1 MSSTTPTTTAEGSEA
16 QPRSLAES
24 GGNDGTDGTG
34 DWTGELDSDEEE
46 NDFERHEESDEETSG
61 LAIPKL
67 SLPKTKKAE
76 EEQEE
81 EEDGEADDPWFRAS
95 GQLTPVT
102 SPTPQQQQ
110 QHHQK
115 SRTTTDED
123 KNSNKHKSNTTSSSS
138 SLTSS
143 SSSAY
148 LFENN
153 VEYNVDAHNNGRKT
167 IISGTPSALLNH
179 ILSSSSSCSC
189 SSSSSSSSSSS
200 ALDDEPWTEEAGEA
214 VSSAK
219 VFLLTHPIFT
229 TSEELLLDLV
239 DVFNEARAKEDAA
252 RQNRVLRLL
261 ESWLKWFP
269 EDFLRKAKLLPMVE
283 HWSGTLKPPDR
294 SGEVVL
300 EAIKK
305 LRDAL
310 KEKMEQ
316 EEKAKE
322 EETTRRMEESIDI
335 SNIDIMSF
343 TPEQFAQQLTI
354 KDSILFSSISRSE
367 FFNSGWTKT
376 KTASKNSPTILTL
389 IKRFNMLSYWMQT
402 QIMQREDILERAACL
417 SQVIR
422 IGMEFQKLQN
432 FQGMMIINSVLSAA
446 GIERIHRTWQ
456 TLASEDMAGLAIIQD
471 FFSPEGNFEKYRKF
485 LQSCEPPLIPFLGA
499 YLSDL
504 IFIDENETFIK
515 RRNEN
520 EEENNNETETEK
532 REAIKATVK
541 EKRDEGTKAKEEEE
555 EEQRINFMKMEL
567 VTKILQNLIKSQQPS
582 FEGRFEPIRELQA
595 FLSIDDGKEEQRHI
609 VSSDKELYQLSL
621 KVEPRQRGLKGE
633 KKASIKRRLA
643 KTPRGTSS
651 PRSHSYQHPLLAA
664 EPPPLTLD
672 KKSTGRKE
680 RKGSREKEVSP
691 LNLNNKKKTRK
702 GSKKKFQTVNPSAR
716 SAEEEE
722 ERVNKR
728 TNPLYQLSVRVDPET
743 GQAVIQKNLKR
754 SNSASDLKK
763 ELAESQRAAEAPPL
777 LRRTSI
783 MVSARDPARNK
794 RSGSVVVR
802 PNKPLPPTPTLQVSN
817 CS

>member
-1 MSSTTPTTTAEGSEA
+1 MSSTTAEGSEA

-34 DWTGELDSDEEE
+34 DWTGELDSDEE

-67 SLPKTKKAE
+67 SLPKKKKAE
-76 EEQEE
+76 GEEQEEEE

-115 SRTTTDED
+115 TTDED
-123 KNSNKHKSNTTSSSS
+123 KNSNKQNSNKTSSSSS

-143 SSSAY
+143 SSSY

-167 IISGTPSALLNH
+167 IISGTPSALLKH
-179 ILSSSSSCSC
+179 ILSSSSSSI
-189 SSSSSSSSSSS
+189 
-200 ALDDEPWTEEAGEA
+200 ALDDEPRKAEAGEA
-214 VSSAK
+214 VSSAQ

-322 EETTRRMEESIDI
+322 EETKRRMEESIDI

-354 KDSILFSSISRSE
+354 KDSILFSSIPRSE

-504 IFIDENETFIK
+504 IFIDENETFVK

-520 EEENNNETETEK
+520 EEEHNNEAETEK

-541 EKRDEGTKAKEEEE
+541 EKPDEGTKAKEEEE

-567 VTKILQNLIKSQQPS
+567 VTKILQNLIKFQQPS

-651 PRSHSYQHPLLAA
+651 PRSHSYQHPLLTA

-672 KKSTGRKE
+672 KKSTSRKE
-680 RKGSREKEVSP
+680 RKGSREKEISP